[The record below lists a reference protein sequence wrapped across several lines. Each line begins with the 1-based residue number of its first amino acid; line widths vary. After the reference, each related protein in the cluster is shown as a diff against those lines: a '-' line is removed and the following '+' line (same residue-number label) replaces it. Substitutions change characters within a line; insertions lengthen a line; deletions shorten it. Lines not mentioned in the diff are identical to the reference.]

1 LSKKNP
7 LKITRRDFLDGMA
20 LAGGAVALSPLQ
32 ILAGSQEGA
41 HAAQLYPPSLTGM
54 RGNHPGSF
62 EVAHALAREGQRP
75 DEYELLDEA
84 YDLVVVGAGISGLTA
99 AYLFRKQFG
108 PDAKILILD
117 NHDDFGGHAKRNE
130 FTSQGHTLL
139 GVGGSLN
146 LEQAAMGEAERSLLE
161 EVGVDF
167 SALRSAI
174 EPGFLV
180 HDPMSRH
187 GIYLNSSEYAEDR
200 SVVAAWNLL
209 WAGVGDF
216 ESAIRSLKLS
226 TTDEQ
231 GLIALVSG
239 GNGFLDDIPLADREH
254 FARQTEYALFLR
266 ERVGLSEQALKITE
280 PWIKAL
286 HSTGAEGVSIYEA
299 LNSGAPGMNT
309 VMPTPESESED
320 DTESVDPSVYQYPIF
335 PDGNASVARLLVRQ
349 LIPAAVGGDLD
360 QNVVT
365 SRFDY
370 SQLDRED
377 APVRLR
383 LNSTAVK
390 AINLDDDQ
398 VEVAY
403 VSAGRTNA
411 VRANYCILAGYGG
424 MVPHLCPE
432 LPEAQKQ
439 HLSYGVK
446 APFICT
452 NVLLRN
458 AAGVRN
464 ADVSSYQC
472 PGSFYSLLTSAP
484 PVNLGDFRVPLQADD
499 PMVIW
504 MLHSPT
510 PAIPGGLSA
519 RDAYRLGRHKLLSM
533 SFEEIESVTLS
544 QLAGM
549 FGSTGFDADRDVEA
563 ITVNRWAH
571 GYAYEYMD
579 LHDPEW
585 PEGQAPHELGRK
597 PIGRIAIANS
607 DTEAYAYVQAAMKAA
622 RRAVSEVLSK

>member
-1 LSKKNP
+1 MKKKHPP
-7 LKITRRDFLDGMA
+7 LITRRDFLDGMA
-20 LAGGAVALSPLQ
+20 LSGGALALSPLQ
-32 ILAGSQEGA
+32 IFAEPAAHGHASQV
-41 HAAQLYPPSLTGM
+41 YPPSLTGM

-75 DEYELLDEA
+75 DEFELLDET

-108 PDAKILILD
+108 SAAKILILD

-130 FTSQGHTLL
+130 FTSQDHTLL
-139 GVGGSLN
+139 GAGGSLN

-167 SALRSAI
+167 AALRRAI

-180 HDPMSRH
+180 HDPLSRH
-187 GIYLNSSEYAEDR
+187 GIYLNSSEYTEDR
-200 SVVAAWNLL
+200 SVVADWYLL
-209 WAGVGDF
+209 WAGVGDY
-216 ESAIRSLKLS
+216 EDAIRSLKLS

-231 GLIALVSG
+231 GFIALVSG
-239 GNGFLDDIPLADREH
+239 DNDFLDDIPLADREH
-254 FARQTEYALFLR
+254 FARQTSYALFLR
-266 ERVGLSEQALKITE
+266 ERVGLSEQAVKITE

-286 HSTGAEGVSIYEA
+286 HSTGVEGVSIYEA

-309 VMPTPESESED
+309 VMPSLESED
-320 DTESVDPSVYQYPIF
+320 DTESVDPAVYRYPIF

-370 SQLDRED
+370 SQLDREY

-383 LNSTAVK
+383 LNSTAVN
-390 AINLDDDQ
+390 ARNLDDDQ

-403 VSAGRTNA
+403 VSAGRASA
-411 VRANYCILAGYGG
+411 VRAKYCVLAGYAG

-432 LPEAQKQ
+432 LPEAQKE

-452 NVLLRN
+452 NLLLRN
-458 AAGVRN
+458 AAAVRK
-464 ADVSSYQC
+464 ADASGYQC
-472 PGSFYSLLTSAP
+472 PGSFYSLVTSAP
-484 PVNLGDFRVPLQADD
+484 PVNLGDFRVPSQADD

-510 PAIPGGLSA
+510 PPISEGLSA

-533 SFEEIESVTLS
+533 SFEEIESATLG

-549 FGSTGFDADRDVEA
+549 FGSTGFDAKRDIEA

-571 GYAYEYMD
+571 GYAYEHMD
-579 LHDPEW
+579 LHDPQW
-585 PEGQAPHELGRK
+585 PEGEAPHELGRK

-622 RRAVSEVLSK
+622 RRAISELLA